1 MWAGVRARVCVRAF
15 PECLHLSY
23 NHNPDSSCL
32 GVPVVTTDNL
42 GEFDA
47 EREMELSTCWGRYTL
62 LSWLRTRMV
71 LEATAP
77 SRDRSPPSCPRLS
90 RLPSP
95 SSQELRT
102 SPLGWLLYGSPCT
115 GPCNSGRCPTT
126 TSTTRSPSPP
136 ASVRWCTGELLDR
149 AEGARHSRSVDSG
162 LLLPP
167 WVPPGLREVTS
178 VTCQGCPQGAAELW
192 TTWRRG
198 QTRDFA
204 GRCFGSLF
212 LLPFFFPLPPHP
224 EVR

>member
-1 MWAGVRARVCVRAF
+1 M
-15 PECLHLSY
+15 
-23 NHNPDSSCL
+23 
-32 GVPVVTTDNL
+32 
-42 GEFDA
+42 
-47 EREMELSTCWGRYTL
+47 
-62 LSWLRTRMV
+62 SWLRTRMV

-126 TSTTRSPSPP
+126 TTTTRSPSPP

-167 WVPPGLREVTS
+167 WVPPGLWEVTS
-178 VTCQGCPQGAAELW
+178 VACQGCPKGLQNCGRPGAGARPGILP
-192 TTWRRG
+192 
-198 QTRDFA
+198 A
-204 GRCFGSLF
+204 GASA
-212 LLPFFFPLPPHP
+212 PFFFFRSSFPSLLTLK
-224 EVR
+224 